1 MGILQIISRIKDR
14 STYEKDYRLVNS
26 MGNGGA
32 IHNVFDGYFEIEG
45 FGLLFLWKRKVK
57 LAYLGYL
64 WYNERVVT
72 NRKRGLKFV

>member
-1 MGILQIISRIKDR
+1 
-14 STYEKDYRLVNS
+14 

-32 IHNVFDGYFEIEG
+32 IHIVLNRNFEIEG
-45 FGLLFLWKRKVK
+45 VCLLFLWKRKVK